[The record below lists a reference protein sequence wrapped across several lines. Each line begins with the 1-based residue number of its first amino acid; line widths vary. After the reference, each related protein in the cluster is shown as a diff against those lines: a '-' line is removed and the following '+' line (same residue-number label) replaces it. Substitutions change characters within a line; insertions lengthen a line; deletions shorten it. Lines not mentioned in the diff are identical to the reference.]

1 MKPCG
6 KVDCSMNNDIG
17 GLGRSTMPGEVEG
30 GGVSRVELG
39 PLYHSPPSVLSG
51 RRVQRSP
58 L

>member
-1 MKPCG
+1 
-6 KVDCSMNNDIG
+6 MNNDIG

-30 GGVSRVELG
+30 GMSRVELG

-51 RRVQRSP
+51 QRVQRSP

>member
-30 GGVSRVELG
+30 GVSRVELG